1 MGRGAFVCCAWCACR
16 SSVVTARLCPSPAAS
31 PCPWKGPP
39 SSPRRLPAGRP
50 WAPCWA
56 RRQRLKRDPYLF

>member
-1 MGRGAFVCCAWCACR
+1 MARGPFACCAWCAYR

-31 PCPWKGPP
+31 PCPWKGAPCSQRRRT
-39 SSPRRLPAGRP
+39 SSRL

-56 RRQRLKRDPYLF
+56 RRRRLEWARTSF